1 MDIKKYES
9 LLGVWIWNTSFILL
23 CILSLFIIIILFH
36 YLPGN
41 FFTTKA
47 PHFVGLYFLNVCFRR
62 VTSRVE
68 FDSKYCYISV
78 SPFLRLKYEIRQ
90 MTFIGLKKLCLI
102 QFNEAFYKIPIF
114 MVVLNY
120 ESMNCL
126 IKYVNSREDIKKKI
140 I

>member
-1 MDIKKYES
+1 METRNMDIKKVEG

-23 CILSLFIIIILFH
+23 CILSLVIIIILFH

-47 PHFVGLYFLNVCFRR
+47 PH
-62 VTSRVE
+62 
-68 FDSKYCYISV
+68 
-78 SPFLRLKYEIRQ
+78 
-90 MTFIGLKKLCLI
+90 LKKLCFI

-126 IKYVNSREDIKKKI
+126 IKYVNSREDIKKKNKTVKLK
-140 I
+140 